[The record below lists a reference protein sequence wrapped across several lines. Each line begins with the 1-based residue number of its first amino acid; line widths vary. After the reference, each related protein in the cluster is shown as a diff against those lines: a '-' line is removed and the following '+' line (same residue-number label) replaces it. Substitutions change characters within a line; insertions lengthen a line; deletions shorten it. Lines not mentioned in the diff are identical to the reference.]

1 MGIFIML
8 KKRDN
13 QALAR
18 WFSLPVL
25 DKAFK
30 PKKTKRKYDPYY
42 GKAKR
47 LAKKLG
53 IEIIIDDLGNDRG
66 YWIEYEGWDD
76 EKFCLGWDEVYDKLR
91 EIEKELS
98 V

>member
-1 MGIFIML
+1 MSN
-8 KKRDN
+8 DN
-13 QALAR
+13 DLNWPMFR
-18 WFSLPVL
+18 IL
-25 DKAFK
+25 DKLVNK
-30 PKKTKRKYDPYY
+30 PKKKSNPYC

-53 IEIIIDDLGNDRG
+53 IEIIIDDLGHNRG
-66 YWIEYEGWDD
+66 YWIEYKGWDD

-91 EIEKELS
+91 QIEKELS

>member
-1 MGIFIML
+1 MSNDDDLNWPMFRI
-8 KKRDN
+8 
-13 QALAR
+13 
-18 WFSLPVL
+18 L
-25 DKAFK
+25 DELVKK
-30 PKKTKRKYDPYY
+30 PKKTKRKHDPYY

-53 IEIIIDDLGNDRG
+53 IEITIDDLGHNRG

-91 EIEKELS
+91 QIEKELN